1 LIQALILHT
10 DFNQFGTWIF
20 VIRNKSRQPDRVWFQ
35 AHKETLSIDSG
46 FKTFETIYNVGTGD
60 IFMIGHGLG
69 QQLKISSHCI
79 ANLQSKLDKLINDDE
94 EVIALKEKWE
104 GASFKV
110 YEKVLSFDLSNATAD
125 CRVLVE
131 RQEET

>member
-1 LIQALILHT
+1 
-10 DFNQFGTWIF
+10 
-20 VIRNKSRQPDRVWFQ
+20 
-35 AHKETLSIDSG
+35 
-46 FKTFETIYNVGTGD
+46 
-60 IFMIGHGLG
+60 
-69 QQLKISSHCI
+69 
-79 ANLQSKLDKLINDDE
+79 LINEDE